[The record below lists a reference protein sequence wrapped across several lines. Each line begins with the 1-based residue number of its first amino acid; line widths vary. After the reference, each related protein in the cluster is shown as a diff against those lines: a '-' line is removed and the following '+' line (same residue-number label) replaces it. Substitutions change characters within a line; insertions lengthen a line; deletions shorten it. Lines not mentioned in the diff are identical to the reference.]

1 MAQPSDVN
9 VDDLRRRARRRLV
22 GAIVLALSAAVF
34 VPMLLESEPKPLGED
49 VSVKIPPVDNG
60 KFVNKLSARSGSDAA
75 KAPARGEPARVE
87 SPKQDAPKAEPM
99 KAEPA
104 ASEPAPSSSPVPA
117 PANAPPLSSGTV
129 AAPAAADAATAPPKR
144 SLADAEQ
151 KVLLPS
157 AKAPTAVTPPVM
169 KAPAVSAPPAATA
182 QPPKA
187 EGPKAESTRPEPAK
201 AEAVKPE
208 QVKTE
213 AAKDAAKP
221 AADASGFS
229 VQLAAFSDDKGAN
242 SLSNKLKKAGYA
254 AYTEPLTT
262 SSGTKLWRVRV
273 GPFATRD
280 AAGAVRDKLKGDGY
294 SGIVA
299 PAR

>member
-1 MAQPSDVN
+1 MAQSSDVN
-9 VDDLRRRARRRLV
+9 IDDLRRRARRRLV

-49 VSVKIPPVDNG
+49 VTVKIPPVDNG
-60 KFVNKLSARSGSDAA
+60 KFVNKLNAKSGSDGA
-75 KAPARGEPARVE
+75 KAPAKAEPVRVE
-87 SPKQDAPKAEPM
+87 TPKAETT

-104 ASEPAPSSSPVPA
+104 A
-117 PANAPPLSSGTV
+117 T
-129 AAPAAADAATAPPKR
+129 APAASTASAVAPGGTPATGSGAATSTGDAVMAPPKR

-151 KVLLPS
+151 KVLSPS
-157 AKAPTAVTPPVM
+157 AKAPTAV
-169 KAPAVSAPPAATA
+169 APPLAKSPVTPVPATA
-182 QPPKA
+182 TPQAPVPPPA
-187 EGPKAESTRPEPAK
+187 EAIRTASAKPEPAK
-201 AEAVKPE
+201 AEPP
-208 QVKTE
+208 Q
-213 AAKDAAKP
+213 DPAKP
-221 AADASGFS
+221 ATDAPGFS

-254 AYTEPLTT
+254 AYTEPMTT

-294 SGIVA
+294 IGIVA
-299 PAR
+299 PSK